1 MPDSG
6 RTETKAKFVNRNFI
20 APMGVLLKA
29 SWGVLRAFWA
39 VSRPSTPLLELCR
52 QRRWRELGGPW
63 ARSGVDSSSPTTTAT
78 TKIAVIVVDCR
89 DCRDNHGNPAPS
101 RLLRRPRRKRC
112 APVPPD
118 TFKRARPLAANLRMG
133 VAAGHETRRL
143 EQSRER
149 MPFFSEALR
158 GTQADHSARW
168 RNLGARQVG
177 AGSYDTSGT
186 QAAGSWGRPFICPAC
201 RL

>member
-1 MPDSG
+1 MSAGRVKPHHHRPRLPPVSGVGTALLSITTYIHRPSLLDLRNHAEPASPPSISPTWPLRWVSALPDSG

-78 TKIAVIVVDCR
+78 TKIAVIVVECR
-89 DCRDNHGNPAPS
+89 DCRDTG
-101 RLLRRPRRKRC
+101 L
-112 APVPPD
+112 
-118 TFKRARPLAANLRMG
+118 G
-133 VAAGHETRRL
+133 
-143 EQSRER
+143 
-149 MPFFSEALR
+149 
-158 GTQADHSARW
+158 
-168 RNLGARQVG
+168 RN
-177 AGSYDTSGT
+177 
-186 QAAGSWGRPFICPAC
+186 
-201 RL
+201 